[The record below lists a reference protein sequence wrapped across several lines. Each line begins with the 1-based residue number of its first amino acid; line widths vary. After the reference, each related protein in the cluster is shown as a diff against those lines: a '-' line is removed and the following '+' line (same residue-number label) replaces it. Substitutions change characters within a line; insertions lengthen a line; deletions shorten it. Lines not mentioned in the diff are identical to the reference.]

1 MSTHG
6 KHLLSRGA
14 LALVIA
20 LGLAGCAAAPSSDT
34 ESAPAAAEAD
44 APAMEMGPK
53 ALTIARE
60 IEANPDQGEQILE
73 SHGMT
78 AESFQAL
85 MVEIAEDPAMAEA
98 YAAARAGGS

>member
-1 MSTHG
+1 MSTPAT
-6 KHLLSRGA
+6 HLLSRGE

-20 LGLAGCAAAPSSDT
+20 LGLAVSAAAHSSDT
-34 ESAPAAAEAD
+34 ESAPPAADAD
-44 APAMEMGPK
+44 APAMEMVQK